1 MRWIGKVTG
10 GGVGY
15 LLAGQFG
22 ALAGV
27 ALGHQ
32 LFDKPPREFFGVPM
46 SDREVKNSVFFV
58 ATFAM
63 LGKLAQADGR
73 VSREEIDSLE
83 DIIKDRFHLSWKSA
97 NFAFKT
103 FDDAVVSKKSFES
116 HARSFYRQFIDS
128 PEVLVSMLEIMLVVA
143 HADFEYDHAEETLI
157 RAAASIFELE
167 DEYEHI
173 LHLYRH
179 QPDNLEHCYELL
191 DCEVEDDPVV
201 IRERYEQLLR
211 KHDPKVLIENGVPGE
226 LINLAEEKYKQMGGP
241 NSCCLATLSGPP
253 IFSARSLR

>member
-27 ALGHQ
+27 ALGHH
-32 LFDKPPREFFGVPM
+32 LFDRPAREFFGVPI
-46 SDREVKNSVFFV
+46 SDREVKNSAFFV

-73 VSREEIDSLE
+73 VSKEEIDSIE
-83 DIIKDRFHLSWKSA
+83 DIIRHRFHLSWKSA

-103 FDDAVVSKKSFES
+103 FDQAAVSDDSFES
-116 HARSFYRQFIDS
+116 HARAFYNQFVDS
-128 PEVLVSMLEIMLVVA
+128 REVLLSMLEIMLVVA
-143 HADFEYDHAEETLI
+143 HADFEYDHTEETLI
-157 RAAASIFELE
+157 KAAASIFELE

-173 LHLYRH
+173 LHLFTH
-179 QPDNLEHCYELL
+179 QADNLEHCYDLL
-191 DCEVEDDPVV
+191 DCQAADDSLV
-201 IRERYEQLLR
+201 IRERYEQLR
-211 KHDPKVLIENGVPGE
+211 REHDPKLLMEHGVPKE
-226 LINLAEEKYKQMGGP
+226 LTNLAEEKYKQIQQ
-241 NSCCLATLSGPP
+241 AFDH
-253 IFSARSLR
+253 IVRSRENPEEERLR

>member
-1 MRWIGKVTG
+1 MRWVGKVTG

-32 LFDKPPREFFGVPM
+32 LFDRPPREFFGVPI
-46 SDREVKNSVFFV
+46 SDREVKNSVFFA

-73 VSREEIDSLE
+73 VSREEINSLE
-83 DIIKDRFHLSWKSA
+83 DIIRDRFQLSWKSA

-103 FDDAVVSKKSFES
+103 FDEAVVSNDSFES
-116 HARSFYRQFIDS
+116 HAAAFYNQFVDS

-143 HADFEYDHAEETLI
+143 HADFEYDQTEETLI
-157 RAAASIFELE
+157 KAAASIFKLE

-173 LHLYRH
+173 LHLFRH
-179 QPDNLEHCYELL
+179 QPNNLEHCYDLL
-191 DCEVEDDPVV
+191 DCELEDDSVA
-201 IRERYEQLLR
+201 IRECYERLR
-211 KHDPKVLIENGVPGE
+211 REHDPKILIENGVPRE
-226 LINLAEEKYKQMGGP
+226 LTNLAEEKYEQIQ
-241 NSCCLATLSGPP
+241 LAFDHIL
-253 IFSARSLR
+253 RSRSEEERQ